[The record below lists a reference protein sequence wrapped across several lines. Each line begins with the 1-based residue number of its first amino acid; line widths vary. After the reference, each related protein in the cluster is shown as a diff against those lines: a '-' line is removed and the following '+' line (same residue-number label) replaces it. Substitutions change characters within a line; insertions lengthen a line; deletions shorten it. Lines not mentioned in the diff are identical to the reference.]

1 MQNLPDEQ
9 LIDIL
14 ARLHG
19 SHIARAACSSRFL
32 LRAAEPAAL
41 QRIRAL
47 GTEPRPAESWLE
59 ALRYAESCGALGR
72 HLIASGST
80 HTLMIIDGALQAS
93 GTDPE
98 AAGDLSMLGLD
109 TSDDV
114 SPAAQRVVWVPMR
127 VLPSVTRRVLE
138 VAAGAM
144 HSLALVSGGEVY
156 SFGRNTHGQLG
167 RGAGLGVPEATG
179 SLPAVVGALIERRV
193 RALRVAAG
201 AYFSLVVCEGGRLF
215 AFGSNAYGE
224 LGVEGGYAQLD
235 DELVC
240 EAATPEGARL
250 QVAAGGRAHTLALTR
265 GGAVCAA
272 GRNVHG
278 QLGLGEGVD
287 DTPVLT
293 AVEALRG
300 EHVVQIAC
308 GNNHSLA
315 VTLDGRVLAWGCGAG
330 YQLGPA
336 GSAPHLSARDAH
348 RPRELRLWCT
358 PPATPPAAATDLAPL
373 PAAAA
378 AAGSGVHGSPPRP
391 PPRLRAVCV
400 AAGHA
405 HSLVMTEDGTVLVAG
420 DAGLSPS
427 FGVLSPGV
435 GNQGGDGVAYAVLR
449 PEVYAASWTAE
460 ERAGSEPDAPRHS
473 PGLRRRLCAGLR
485 HSLLYAPSPAA
496 AGEEPQLSPPAAI
509 SAFGLARHGQ
519 LGISV
524 DRLPHSGGL
533 VQVPVPVVVGR
544 ARRAFKPPVLKGGVL
559 ERYFYGSL
567 RPDRL
572 AALPEEERLRVLVSL
587 GEAHAWRL
595 PPSHPMYR
603 PAP

>member
-1 MQNLPDEQ
+1 MQALPDEQ

-19 SHIARAACSSRFL
+19 SHIAHAACSSRCM

-47 GTEPRPAESWLE
+47 GTEPRPGEHWLE

-72 HLIASGST
+72 HLIAAGST
-80 HTLMIIDGALQAS
+80 HTLIIIDGALQAS

-98 AAGDLSMLGLD
+98 AAGDLSMLGVD
-109 TSDDV
+109 TSATDELV
-114 SPAAQRVVWVPMR
+114 PAAQRVLWVPMR

-167 RGAGLGVPEATG
+167 RRTPEATG
-179 SLPAVVGALIERRV
+179 SLPAVVGALTERRM

-201 AYFSLVVCEGGRLF
+201 AYFSLVVSEDGRLF

-224 LGVEGGYAQLD
+224 LGVEGGGNQHTP
-235 DELVC
+235 V
-240 EAATPEGARL
+240 EAATPAGGRL
-250 QVAAGGRAHTLALTR
+250 QAATGGRAHTLGLTR

-278 QLGLGEGVD
+278 QLGLGEEIEAAH
-287 DTPVLT
+287 VLT
-293 AVEALRG
+293 AVEALQR
-300 EHVVQIAC
+300 EHVVQLAC

-348 RPRELRLWCT
+348 LPRELRLWCT
-358 PPATPPAAATDLAPL
+358 ISGAITDLALL

-378 AAGSGVHGSPPRP
+378 PGSGVHGTPPQLP
-391 PPRLRAVCV
+391 TRLRAVCV

-405 HSLVMTEDGTVLVAG
+405 HSLVMTEEGTVLVAG

-427 FGVLSPGV
+427 FGILSPGL

-449 PEVYAASWTAE
+449 PEVYAASWAAE
-460 ERAGSEPDAPRHS
+460 ECGADSDPDAPRHS
-473 PGLRRRLCAGLR
+473 PGLRHRLCAGLR
-485 HSLLYAPSPAA
+485 HSLLYAPSPAI
-496 AGEEPQLSPPAAI
+496 AGGEPQLSHPAAI

-519 LGISV
+519 LGISA

-533 VQVPVPVVVGR
+533 VQVPVSVVVGR
-544 ARRAFKPPVLKGGVL
+544 ARNAFKPPVLRGSAL
-559 ERYFYGSL
+559 EKHFYGAR

-595 PPSHPMYR
+595 PPSHPMYH

>member
-1 MQNLPDEQ
+1 MQALPDEQ

-19 SHIARAACSSRFL
+19 SHIARAACCSRFL

-41 QRIRAL
+41 HRIHAL
-47 GTEPRPAESWLE
+47 GTEPRPSEHWLE

-72 HLIASGST
+72 HLIAAGST

-109 TSDDV
+109 TSADV
-114 SPAAQRVVWVPMR
+114 SPAAQRVLWVPMR

-167 RGAGLGVPEATG
+167 RGAPEATG
-179 SLPAVVGALIERRV
+179 SLPAVVSALTERRV

-201 AYFSLVVCEGGRLF
+201 AYFSLVVSEDGRLF

-224 LGVEGGYAQLD
+224 LGVGHTVEGGGNQHTP
-235 DELVC
+235 V
-240 EAATPEGARL
+240 EAATPAGVRL
-250 QVAAGGRAHTLALTR
+250 QAATGGRAHTLGLTR
-265 GGAVCAA
+265 RGAVCAA

-278 QLGLGEGVD
+278 QLGLGEAVEA
-287 DTPVLT
+287 THVLT
-293 AVEALRG
+293 AVEALRE
-300 EHVVQIAC
+300 EHVVQLAC

-336 GSAPHLSARDAH
+336 GSAPYLSVRDAH
-348 RPRELRLWCT
+348 LPRELRRPCEV
-358 PPATPPAAATDLAPL
+358 AGHGGSDAITDLAFL
-373 PAAAA
+373 PAAAE
-378 AAGSGVHGSPPRP
+378 S
-391 PPRLRAVCV
+391 PRLRAVCV

-405 HSLVMTEDGTVLVAG
+405 HSLVMTEEGTVLVAG
-420 DAGLSPS
+420 DAGLSLS
-427 FGVLSPGV
+427 FGVL
-435 GNQGGDGVAYAVLR
+435 GGGAAGGVAYAELR
-449 PEVYAASWTAE
+449 PEAYAASWTAGE
-460 ERAGSEPDAPRHS
+460 HTDPDPDTPRHS
-473 PGLRRRLCAGLR
+473 PGLRHRLCAGLR
-485 HSLLYAPSPAA
+485 HSLLYAPSPAV
-496 AGEEPQLSPPAAI
+496 AGGEPQLSHPAAI

-544 ARRAFKPPVLKGGVL
+544 ARHAFKPPVLRGSAL
-559 ERYFYGSL
+559 EKHFYGAL

>member
-167 RGAGLGVPEATG
+167 RGVPEATG

-193 RALRVAAG
+193 RALRV
-201 AYFSLVVCEGGRLF
+201 LV
-215 AFGSNAYGE
+215 
-224 LGVEGGYAQLD
+224 
-235 DELVC
+235 
-240 EAATPEGARL
+240 
-250 QVAAGGRAHTLALTR
+250 
-265 GGAVCAA
+265 
-272 GRNVHG
+272 
-278 QLGLGEGVD
+278 
-287 DTPVLT
+287 
-293 AVEALRG
+293 
-300 EHVVQIAC
+300 
-308 GNNHSLA
+308 
-315 VTLDGRVLAWGCGAG
+315 
-330 YQLGPA
+330 
-336 GSAPHLSARDAH
+336 
-348 RPRELRLWCT
+348 
-358 PPATPPAAATDLAPL
+358 
-373 PAAAA
+373 
-378 AAGSGVHGSPPRP
+378 
-391 PPRLRAVCV
+391 
-400 AAGHA
+400 
-405 HSLVMTEDGTVLVAG
+405 
-420 DAGLSPS
+420 
-427 FGVLSPGV
+427 
-435 GNQGGDGVAYAVLR
+435 
-449 PEVYAASWTAE
+449 
-460 ERAGSEPDAPRHS
+460 
-473 PGLRRRLCAGLR
+473 
-485 HSLLYAPSPAA
+485 
-496 AGEEPQLSPPAAI
+496 
-509 SAFGLARHGQ
+509 
-519 LGISV
+519 
-524 DRLPHSGGL
+524 
-533 VQVPVPVVVGR
+533 
-544 ARRAFKPPVLKGGVL
+544 
-559 ERYFYGSL
+559 
-567 RPDRL
+567 
-572 AALPEEERLRVLVSL
+572 
-587 GEAHAWRL
+587 
-595 PPSHPMYR
+595 
-603 PAP
+603 

>member
-1 MQNLPDEQ
+1 MQALPDEQ

-19 SHIARAACSSRFL
+19 SHIAHAACSSRCL

-41 QRIRAL
+41 ERIRAF
-47 GTEPRPAESWLE
+47 GIEPRPGEHWLE

-72 HLIASGST
+72 HLIAAGST

-98 AAGDLSMLGLD
+98 ALGDLSMLGLD
-109 TSDDV
+109 TSADV
-114 SPAAQRVVWVPMR
+114 SPAAQRVLWVPMR

-167 RGAGLGVPEATG
+167 RGAPEATG
-179 SLPAVVGALIERRV
+179 SLPAVVGGLVERRV

-201 AYFSLVVCEGGRLF
+201 AYFSLVVSEDGRLF

-224 LGVEGGYAQLD
+224 LGVEGGGNQHTP
-235 DELVC
+235 V
-240 EAATPEGARL
+240 EAATPAGVRL
-250 QVAAGGRAHTLALTR
+250 QAAHGGRAHTLGLTR
-265 GGAVCAA
+265 RGCVCAA

-278 QLGLGEGVD
+278 QLGLGQEVEAAY
-287 DTPVLT
+287 VLT

-300 EHVVQIAC
+300 EHVVQLAC

-336 GSAPHLSARDAH
+336 GSAPYLSARDAH
-348 RPRELRLWCT
+348 LPRELRLWCT
-358 PPATPPAAATDLAPL
+358 MSGGITELALL

-378 AAGSGVHGSPPRP
+378 VPGSGVHVTPPRL

-405 HSLVMTEDGTVLVAG
+405 HSLVMTEEGSVIVAG

-427 FGVLSPGV
+427 FGILSPGV

-449 PEVYAASWTAE
+449 PEVYAASWTAG
-460 ERAGSEPDAPRHS
+460 ERADSDPDAPRHS
-473 PGLRRRLCAGLR
+473 PGRRHRLCAGLR
-485 HSLLYAPSPAA
+485 HSLLYAPSPAV
-496 AGEEPQLSPPAAI
+496 AGGEPQLSHPAAI

-533 VQVPVPVVVGR
+533 VQVPVPLVVGR
-544 ARRAFKPPVLKGGVL
+544 ARHAFKPPVLKGSAL
-559 ERYFYGSL
+559 EKHFYGAL

>member
-1 MQNLPDEQ
+1 MQALPDEQ

-32 LRAAEPAAL
+32 RRAAEPAAL

-72 HLIASGST
+72 HLIAAGST

-109 TSDDV
+109 TSADV
-114 SPAAQRVVWVPMR
+114 SPAAQRVLWVPMR

-167 RGAGLGVPEATG
+167 RGGAPEATG

-224 LGVEGGYAQLD
+224 LGVEGGG
-235 DELVC
+235 DEHTPV
-240 EAATPEGARL
+240 EAATPAGARL
-250 QVAAGGRAHTLALTR
+250 QVATGGRAHTLGLTR

-287 DTPVLT
+287 DTHVLT
-293 AVEALRG
+293 AVEALRC

-348 RPRELRLWCT
+348 LPRELRLWCT
-358 PPATPPAAATDLAPL
+358 PPAATTDLAPL

-378 AAGSGVHGSPPRP
+378 AAAGSGVHASPPRP

-420 DAGLSPS
+420 DAGLSPG
-427 FGVLSPGV
+427 FGVLSPGL

-460 ERAGSEPDAPRHS
+460 ERAGSDAPRHS

-485 HSLLYAPSPAA
+485 HSLLYSPSPAA
-496 AGEEPQLSPPAAI
+496 AGGEPQLSHLAAI

-533 VQVPVPVVVGR
+533 VQVPVSVVVGR
-544 ARRAFKPPVLKGGVL
+544 ARRAFKPPVLRGGAL

-595 PPSHPMYR
+595 PPSLR
-603 PAP
+603 ATR